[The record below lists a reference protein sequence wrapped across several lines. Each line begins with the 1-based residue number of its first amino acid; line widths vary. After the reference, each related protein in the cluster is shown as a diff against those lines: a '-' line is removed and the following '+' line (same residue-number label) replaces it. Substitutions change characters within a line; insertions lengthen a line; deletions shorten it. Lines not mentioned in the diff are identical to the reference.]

1 MWSLIFLNM
10 IYFLGPN
17 MNLDGLVYLIIA
29 IMFGPAIL
37 LTIIGF
43 AILKKN
49 KKAAKI
55 LFILAAV
62 YVIIS
67 LGVCGALISGF

>member
-1 MWSLIFLNM
+1 MNYLEV
-10 IYFLGPN
+10 G
-17 MNLDGLVYLIIA
+17 NLDGLVVLMVA

-43 AILKKN
+43 AILKKH
-49 KKAAKI
+49 KKAAKV

-62 YVIIS
+62 YVIVS
-67 LGVCGALISGF
+67 LGICGALVNGF

>member
-1 MWSLIFLNM
+1 MKYLEV
-10 IYFLGPN
+10 G
-17 MNLDGLVYLIIA
+17 NLDGLVVLMVA

-49 KKAAKI
+49 KKAAKV

-67 LGVCGALISGF
+67 LGICGALMNGY

>member
-1 MWSLIFLNM
+1 MKKLLIEV
-10 IYFLGPN
+10 G
-17 MNLDGLVYLIIA
+17 NLDGLVLIIFA

-37 LTIIGF
+37 FALIG
-43 AILKKN
+43 ATILKKN

-62 YVIIS
+62 YLIIS
-67 LGVCGALISGF
+67 LGICGALTMG

>member
-1 MWSLIFLNM
+1 MKCLLIEV
-10 IYFLGPN
+10 G
-17 MNLDGLVYLIIA
+17 NLDGLIVIMFA

-43 AILKKN
+43 AVKKRH

-62 YVIIS
+62 YLIIS
-67 LGVCGALISGF
+67 LGICGALAMG

>member
-1 MWSLIFLNM
+1 MTTVLEAT
-10 IYFLGPN
+10 GG
-17 MNLDGLVYLIIA
+17 MNLDGLIVLIVA

-37 LTIIGF
+37 LGIIGF
-43 AILKKN
+43 VVLKKN
-49 KKAAKI
+49 KKAAKV

-67 LGVCGALISGF
+67 LGICGSMMT